1 MNRVLL
7 DANVIVTYL
16 TKREDP
22 YLHDCEDIIR
32 LRAEGKIE
40 GFISLHSLSIVWYLL
55 RKYPEISRL
64 DCITQ
69 ICEILEMATPD
80 MKMIRNTLRTGRFAD
95 FEDLLQD
102 CSAQSV
108 HADYLV
114 TANLKD
120 FKNSVI
126 PAIIPSQLVQVANS
140 MFYPSL
146 FECKTSPKRHVRKRA
161 ETSDMH
167 GHIIL
172 KGFSS
177 SHFHACLVMDDCCQL
192 SVLYDKPLTTN
203 H

>member
-1 MNRVLL
+1 MIRVLL
-7 DANVIVTYL
+7 DANVIFTYL
-16 TKREDP
+16 TKRDDP
-22 YLHDCEDIIR
+22 YLHACEDIIR
-32 LRAEGKIE
+32 LCAEGKIE

-69 ICEILEMATPD
+69 LCEILEMATPD
-80 MKMIRNTLRTGRFAD
+80 MEMIRNALRTGRFAD

-120 FKNSVI
+120 FKNSII
-126 PAIIPSQLVQVANS
+126 PAITPSQLVQVANS
-140 MFYPSL
+140 VFYPSL
-146 FECKTSPKRHVRKRA
+146 FDCKASPKQHLNKHLHI
-161 ETSDMH
+161 TNMH
-167 GHIIL
+167 GHIFF
-172 KGFSS
+172 KGLSQ

-192 SVLYDKPLTTN
+192 SVL
-203 H
+203 

>member
-1 MNRVLL
+1 MIRVLL
-7 DANVIVTYL
+7 DANIIVTYL

-32 LRAEGKIE
+32 LCAEGEIE
-40 GFISLHSLSIVWYLL
+40 GFIALHSLSIVWYLM

-69 ICEILEMATPD
+69 LCEILEMASPD
-80 MKMIRNTLRTGRFAD
+80 MKMIRNALRTGRFAD

-126 PAIIPSQLVQVANS
+126 PAITPSQLVQVANS
-140 MFYPSL
+140 VFYPSL
-146 FECKTSPKRHVRKRA
+146 FDCKASPKRHLRKRSLK
-161 ETSDMH
+161 SDMH

-172 KGFSS
+172 KGLSS
-177 SHFHACLVMDDCCQL
+177 SHFHACLVMDDGCQL
-192 SVLYDKPLTTN
+192 SVL
-203 H
+203 